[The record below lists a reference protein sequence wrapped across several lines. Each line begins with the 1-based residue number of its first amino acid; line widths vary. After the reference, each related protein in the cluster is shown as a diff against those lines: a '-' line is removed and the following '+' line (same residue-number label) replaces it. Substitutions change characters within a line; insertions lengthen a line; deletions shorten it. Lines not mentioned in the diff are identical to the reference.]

1 MAKLSSTASSM
12 VQKIFDNIIFLEEV
26 FDGRADEEL
35 PDVPFL
41 ELARSFELKNGGET
55 LATARRATH

>member
-1 MAKLSSTASSM
+1 M